1 MFRRVLSA
9 LLVTSAALWTNAVSA
24 QDYPTR
30 PIKMIVPFPA
40 GGPAD
45 IFARAISQRMQELL
59 GQPVILDNR
68 SGVGGVTGIDAVAK
82 ADPDGY
88 TIGIGSAGPLA
99 ISSSLLKTVPYDAT
113 KDLSPIIL
121 VVRVPEIAVVASNV
135 PAKNSAELVALA
147 KASPGKIN
155 FASTGTGGTTHLAAE
170 LYKIKAGID
179 IVHIPYRGAA
189 PAVTDLLGNQVQMMF
204 ADIPVLL
211 PHVKAGVLKPIGMA
225 SKTRAPAL
233 PDLPT
238 FEEQGIKGVEAD
250 NWYGLVAPLKT
261 PPAVIAKL
269 NKAVNDALSS
279 ADVKDKLTPQGAI
292 VAGGSPEDF
301 GRHLVSEKAKWA
313 EVIKAAGVELQ

>member
-1 MFRRVLSA
+1 MFRRVFSI
-9 LLVTSAALWTNAVSA
+9 LLAASAALWTNAVFA

-45 IFARAISQRMQELL
+45 IFARAISQRMQEVL

-82 ADPDGY
+82 AEPDGY

-113 KDLSPIIL
+113 RDLAPIVL

-170 LYKIKAGID
+170 LYKIKAGIN

-211 PHVKAGVLKPIGMA
+211 PHVQAGVLKPIGIA
-225 SKTRAPAL
+225 SESRAPAL
-233 PDLPT
+233 PDVPT
-238 FEEQGIKGVEAD
+238 FTEQGVPGVNAD

-261 PPAVIAKL
+261 PPAIIAKL
-269 NKAVNDALSS
+269 NQAVNDALKT
-279 ADVKDKLTPQGAI
+279 AEVKKQLEPQGAI

-301 GRHLVSEKAKWA
+301 GKHLASEKAKWA
-313 EVIKAAGVELQ
+313 EIIKAAGVELQ

>member
-9 LLVTSAALWTNAVSA
+9 LLITSATLWTSVVFA

-99 ISSSLLKTVPYDAT
+99 ISSGLLKTVPYDAT

-261 PPAVIAKL
+261 PPAIIAKL
-269 NKAVNDALSS
+269 NKAVNDALAS

-301 GRHLVSEKAKWA
+301 GKHLVSEKAKWA
-313 EVIKAAGVELQ
+313 DVIKAAGVELQ

>member
-9 LLVTSAALWTNAVSA
+9 LLITSATLWTSVASA

-225 SKTRAPAL
+225 SKNRAPAL

-261 PPAVIAKL
+261 PPAIIAKL

-301 GRHLVSEKAKWA
+301 GKHLVSEKAKWA
-313 EVIKAAGVELQ
+313 DVIKAAGVELQ

>member
-1 MFRRVLSA
+1 MFRRVFSA
-9 LLVTSAALWTNAVSA
+9 LLCASAALWSVTASA

-45 IFARAISQRMQELL
+45 IFARAISQRMQEIL

-99 ISSSLLKTVPYDAT
+99 ISASLLKTVPYDAT
-113 KDLSPIIL
+113 KDLAPIVL

-189 PAVTDLLGNQVQMMF
+189 PAVTDLLGNQVHMMF

-238 FEEQGIKGVEAD
+238 FEEQGIPGVEAD

-261 PPAVIAKL
+261 PPAIIAKL

-292 VAGGSPEDF
+292 VAGGTPDDF
-301 GRHLVSEKAKWA
+301 GKHLLSEKAKWA
-313 EVIKAAGVELQ
+313 DVIKAAGVELQ

>member
-9 LLVTSAALWTNAVSA
+9 LLITSATLWTSVVSA

-189 PAVTDLLGNQVQMMF
+189 PAVTDLLGNQVHMMF

-261 PPAVIAKL
+261 PPAIIAKL

-292 VAGGSPEDF
+292 VAGGTPEDF
-301 GRHLVSEKAKWA
+301 GKHLVSEKAKWA
-313 EVIKAAGVELQ
+313 DVIKAAGVELQ

>member
-9 LLVTSAALWTNAVSA
+9 LLITSATLWTSVVCA

-261 PPAVIAKL
+261 PPAIIAKL
-269 NKAVNDALSS
+269 NKAVNDALAS

-301 GRHLVSEKAKWA
+301 GKHLVSEKAKWA
-313 EVIKAAGVELQ
+313 DVIKAAGVELQ

>member
-9 LLVTSAALWTNAVSA
+9 LLITSATLWTSVVSA

-261 PPAVIAKL
+261 PPAIIAKL
-269 NKAVNDALSS
+269 NKAVNDALAS

-301 GRHLVSEKAKWA
+301 GKHLVSEKAKWA
-313 EVIKAAGVELQ
+313 DVIKAAGVELQ

>member
-9 LLVTSAALWTNAVSA
+9 LLITSATLWTSVVSA

-135 PAKNSAELVALA
+135 PAKNSAELIALA

-261 PPAVIAKL
+261 PPAIIAKL

-292 VAGGSPEDF
+292 VAGGTPEDF
-301 GRHLVSEKAKWA
+301 GKHLVAEKAKWA
-313 EVIKAAGVELQ
+313 DVIKAAGVELQ

>member
-1 MFRRVLSA
+1 MFRRALSA
-9 LLVTSAALWTNAVSA
+9 LLITSAMLWTNVASA

-113 KDLSPIIL
+113 RDLSPIIL

-261 PPAVIAKL
+261 PPAIIAKL

-292 VAGGSPEDF
+292 VAGGTPEDF
-301 GRHLVSEKAKWA
+301 GKHLVSEKAKWA
-313 EVIKAAGVELQ
+313 DVIKAAGVELQ

>member
-1 MFRRVLSA
+1 MFRRALSA
-9 LLVTSAALWTNAVSA
+9 LLITSAMLWTNVASA

-261 PPAVIAKL
+261 PPAIIAKL

-301 GRHLVSEKAKWA
+301 GKHLVSEKAKWA
-313 EVIKAAGVELQ
+313 DVIKAAGVELQ